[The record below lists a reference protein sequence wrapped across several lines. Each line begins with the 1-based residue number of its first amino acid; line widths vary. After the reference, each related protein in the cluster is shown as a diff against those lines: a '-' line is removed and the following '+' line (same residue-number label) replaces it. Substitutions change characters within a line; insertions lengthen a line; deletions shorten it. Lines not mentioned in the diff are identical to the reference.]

1 MLLERGADPTVT
13 GHDARTPLMIARAAG
28 RRDAAML
35 LEAEEQ
41 KRGVWKNPRHLR
53 PYCRAYYVND
63 LRRFRGWAELA
74 GDRES
79 LPVAGEDG
87 DKSDNPPEQRI
98 AFLHN
103 DFTVT
108 QSIWRNEEVIVADVT
123 PEWREFC
130 ESELRFSI
138 PDEMA

>member
-1 MLLERGADPTVT
+1 VT
-13 GHDARTPLMIARAAG
+13 GQDARTPLMIARAAG
-28 RRDAAML
+28 RRDAAIL

-41 KRGVWKNPRHLR
+41 RREVWKDPRQLR
-53 PYCRAYYVND
+53 PYCRAYYLND

-79 LPVAGEDG
+79 LPVASEDDEQG
-87 DKSDNPPEQRI
+87 DKPPEQRI

-108 QSIWRNEEVIVADVT
+108 QSIWRNEEVLVAHVT

-130 ESELRFSI
+130 ESELGFSI
-138 PDEMA
+138 PDDMA